1 MNHAAAPESAL
12 FRRKQGRRFSV
23 SLARGTDLRLHIP
36 GASIRIRPNQRV
48 AESWEKKAKR
58 LAFSD
63 KSFAIAPVPSFPGD
77 WLHELLLRAD
87 HVAQLP
93 RISSRVPSAATQGPH
108 PMTHYEKLF
117 SALLIGLAMMS
128 ACALAFMAFD
138 VTRAHAEPATFVHK
152 GLAKD
157 GERYETYLKSH
168 WKPGR
173 QTAAELTAAGS
184 RLMAKDARAAA
195 RNFAMAVVAEP
206 GNADAWTG
214 LAQALLAIQP
224 DPNKGSERY
233 DLPVNASG
241 AAYLAQERATSKDA
255 RARAL
260 AVLGDALKRRA
271 FWRPA
276 IESLKASLAL
286 VADARVQADLEKLKA
301 EHGFRMTDYRTD
313 SEAAAPR
320 VCLQFSETL
329 ARGTVDFSKYVSV
342 GGQDPAGVSAENK
355 QLCIDGLKHG
365 ERYEIQLK
373 AGLPS
378 DIGEKLPKTI
388 DVAIY
393 VPDRKPAVRFTGRS
407 YVLPSRG
414 QQGIPLVSINTSA
427 VGIEIYRVGDR
438 NLAQTLQNG
447 DISRQLSTWDV
458 ETIQN
463 RNGEKIY
470 AGELPVTQKLNAEV
484 TTAVPVGDA
493 VGTLKPGAYVMI
505 ARPLHKTGNDNAVAS
520 QWFIVSDLGL
530 TAFSGDDG
538 LHAFVRSL
546 AETNPV
552 AGAKVRLVA
561 RNNEVLAET
570 QTNAQGYARFSANL
584 AKGEGGL
591 APAILI
597 AEKAGGGEYAFLDLT
612 TAAFDLSDRGV
623 KGRDAPG
630 AFDGYLYTERGVYRP
645 GETVH
650 LAGIVRDGAGRAV
663 TTPMTLI
670 VTRPDGVTHRKI
682 ALTDKGLGGRATE
695 LFLTSAA
702 QTGTWRA
709 RLHADPTSAAIAQ
722 VSFLVEDFTPERL
735 DMTLTAPEGALTPEQ
750 TKSIKVAGK
759 YLYGPPA
766 ADLGL
771 EGDIIVK
778 PAGSLPGFEGYHFG
792 LADESVSPVRQP
804 LENLVNTGS
813 DGTAEVPVLLP
824 AIPDTARPLEAQV
837 LLRLKEPGGRS
848 IERGLTMPVTTPRA
862 RIGIKPLFEARELGE
877 DTGKEAGFEVIHLD
891 AEGKR
896 AALSGATWQ
905 LMRLETNWQWYARDG
920 VWTYEAVTFTR
931 KAASGTVD
939 ISADKAATVSA
950 PVEYGRYR
958 LEVVT
963 EANGGAAS
971 SYAFNAGWYV
981 SGDDPDSPEVLDVAL
996 DKASYLPGE
1005 TAKLR
1010 IASKYDGTALVSV
1023 LGSDLHEMREVAI
1036 KKGDNEVAIDVSG
1049 EWGAGVYVTA
1059 LMYRPMDETLKRMPS
1074 RALGLAWLGLDP
1086 KPRTLA
1092 IAIDAPEKVKSGGTL
1107 QVPVTLAGL
1116 VAGEEARIT
1125 VAAVDVGVLNV
1136 TRYKTPQPQSWFYAQ
1151 RKLGVEIR
1159 DFYGRLIDGMRAE
1172 RGALRSGGDGG
1183 GPEMQGAPPVEEI
1196 VSLFSGIVSVDAGG
1210 RVTVSFDMPDFN
1222 GAVRL
1227 MAVAWSNDKVG
1238 SADKTVIIRDEVAVT
1253 ITTPRFLTLGDE
1265 ARLTLDLHNVE
1276 GPDGSY
1282 QLTVERSPADIEGA
1296 AKTRVADKALSLK
1309 AGARTVERVALKPD
1323 AVGLLAY
1330 DVRVTGPAGIDVKRH
1345 LTLEVKPPAGD
1356 IKRTTV
1362 ARIAPNGGSLTL
1374 SKDLIADLIESRTR
1388 INLSAGPQARFDV
1401 PGLLTSLDRY
1411 PYGCAEQTVS
1421 RALPLVYANAVAS
1434 RIGIGTD
1441 KDLKERVQKAINH
1454 VFSMQDSSGAF
1465 GIWGPNEPDLWL
1477 TAYVTDFLTRTKE
1490 TGFDVRADAFG
1501 QALDRLQNF
1510 IAYAQDFE
1518 KGGEDRAYALYVLA
1532 RNGRAPI
1539 GELRYYADARLE
1551 RFTTPLAK
1559 AQLGAALAMMGDK
1572 TRAER
1577 AFSAAIA
1584 ALDNTG
1590 ADVSRDDYGSGLRD
1604 GAALV
1609 TLASEAGIAKAEAPK
1624 LVDVIA
1630 KSYAARAYTSTQ
1642 EQAWMLLAANA
1653 LADQS
1658 AASRLILDGA
1668 PLQAPIFRP
1677 LTPAQISKEGGL
1689 VLSNEG
1695 DAEIDVVV
1703 SVIGAALSPEP
1714 AVSKGF
1720 TVTRTYYTLDGR
1732 EVDLASAS
1740 GGEAMIAQNERL
1752 VAVVKVET
1760 REAGGRILLVDRL
1773 PAGLEIENPRLVQ
1786 SGDIKSLG
1794 WLAGTLSP
1802 DHTEFRDDRFVAS
1815 FNLFNFKP
1823 QTGTATEN
1831 EGPLRTATAAYIV
1844 RAVTPGKFVHP
1855 AATVEDM
1862 YRPERYARSAAG
1874 TLTVS
1879 AKE

>member
-1 MNHAAAPESAL
+1 
-12 FRRKQGRRFSV
+12 
-23 SLARGTDLRLHIP
+23 
-36 GASIRIRPNQRV
+36 
-48 AESWEKKAKR
+48 
-58 LAFSD
+58 
-63 KSFAIAPVPSFPGD
+63 
-77 WLHELLLRAD
+77 
-87 HVAQLP
+87 
-93 RISSRVPSAATQGPH
+93 
-108 PMTHYEKLF
+108 MTHFEKLF

-128 ACALAFMAFD
+128 ACALVLMAFD
-138 VTRAHAEPATFVHK
+138 VTRAHAEPAQFIHK

-168 WKPGR
+168 WKPG
-173 QTAAELTAAGS
+173 QQSPAQLVAAGS
-184 RLMAKDARAAA
+184 RALAKDARAAA

-206 GNADAWTG
+206 GEASAWIG

-224 DPNKGSERY
+224 DPTKGSERY

-241 AAYLAQERATSKDA
+241 AAYIAQERAMSKQV

-260 AVLGDALKRRA
+260 AVLSAALKRRA

-276 IESLKASLAL
+276 IETLKVSLSL
-286 VADARVQADLEKLKA
+286 VADQEVQSDLEKLMA

-329 ARGTVDFSKYVSV
+329 ARGSVDFSKFVSV

-355 QLCIDGLKHG
+355 QLCVEGLKHG

-378 DIGEKLPKTI
+378 NIGETLKKNI
-388 DVAIY
+388 DVAVY
-393 VPDRKPAVRFTGRS
+393 VPDRKPAVRFTGRA

-414 QQGIPLVSINTSA
+414 QQGIPLVSINTNV

-438 NLAQTLQNG
+438 NLAQTLQSG
-447 DISRQLSTWDV
+447 DLARQLSTWDV

-470 AGELPVTQKLNAEV
+470 SGEFPVTQKLNAEV

-505 ARPLHKTGNDNAVAS
+505 AKPLHKTTNNNSIAS

-530 TAFSGDDG
+530 TAFTGDEG

-546 AETNPV
+546 ADAKPV
-552 AGAKVRLVA
+552 SGTKVRLVA
-561 RNNEVLAET
+561 RNNEVLAEA
-570 QTNAQGYARFSANL
+570 QTNAQGYVRFAANL

-597 AEKAGGGEYAFLDLT
+597 AEKDGGVEYAFLDLT
-612 TAAFDLSDRGV
+612 SAAFDLSDRGV
-623 KGRDAPG
+623 KGRDAPS
-630 AFDGYLYTERGVYRP
+630 AIDAYLYTERGIYRP
-645 GETVH
+645 GERVH
-650 LAGIVRDGAGRAV
+650 LAGIVRDRAGRAV

-682 ALTDKGLGGRATE
+682 VMSDKGVGGRASE
-695 LFLTSAA
+695 LFLSSAA

-709 RLHADPTSAAIAQ
+709 RLHADPTSVAIAQ

-735 DMTLTAPEGALTPEQ
+735 DMTLTAPEGPLQPEQ
-750 TKSIKVAGK
+750 TKSIKVDGK

-778 PAGSLPGFEGYHFG
+778 PAGALPGYEGYQFG
-792 LADESVSPVRQP
+792 LSDEAINPVRQP
-804 LENLVNTGS
+804 LENLVNTRA
-813 DGTAEVPVLLP
+813 DGKAEVPVLLP
-824 AIPDTARPLEAQV
+824 AIPDTARPLQAQV

-848 IERGLTMPVTTPRA
+848 IERGLTLPVMTSRA
-862 RIGIKPLFEARELGE
+862 RIGIKPMFKAQELGE
-877 DTGKEAGFEVIHLD
+877 DTGKDAVFEVIHLSAD
-891 AEGKR
+891 GKR
-896 AALSGATWQ
+896 AAVSGAKWQ
-905 LMRLETNWQWYARDG
+905 LMRLETNWQWYSRDG

-931 KAASGTVD
+931 KAASGTID
-939 ISADKAATVSA
+939 IGTDAAATISA
-950 PVEYGRYR
+950 PVGYGRYR
-958 LEVVT
+958 LEVT
-963 EANGGAAS
+963 SEGSDAAAS

-996 DKASYLPGE
+996 DKANYLTGE

-1010 IASKYDGTALVSV
+1010 IASKAEGTALISV
-1023 LGSDLHEMREVAI
+1023 LGSDLHEMREIAVR
-1036 KKGDNEVAIDVSG
+1036 KGDNEVAINVGKD
-1049 EWGAGVYVTA
+1049 WGAGAYVTA
-1059 LMYRPMDETLKRMPS
+1059 LMYRPIDEKLKRMPS
-1074 RALGLAWLGLDP
+1074 RALGLAWLGIDP
-1086 KPRTLA
+1086 KPRTLD
-1092 IAIDAPEKVKSGGTL
+1092 ITIDVPDKVKSARTVE
-1107 QVPVTLAGL
+1107 VPVTVSGLA
-1116 VAGEEARIT
+1116 AGEEARIT
-1125 VAAVDVGVLNV
+1125 LAAVDVGVLNV
-1136 TRYKTPQPQSWFYAQ
+1136 TQFKTPAPQNWFYAQ

-1159 DFYGRLIDGMRAE
+1159 DFYGRLIDGMRAD
-1172 RGALRSGGDGG
+1172 RGTLRSGGDGG
-1183 GPEMQGAPPVEEI
+1183 GPEMHGSPPTEEI
-1196 VSLFSGIVSVDAGG
+1196 VSLFSGIVSVDNNGKA
-1210 RVTVSFDMPDFN
+1210 TVSFDMPDFN

-1227 MAVAWSNDKVG
+1227 MAVAWSKDKVG
-1238 SADKTVIIRDEVAVT
+1238 SADETLIIRDEVAVT
-1253 ITTPRFLTLGDE
+1253 MTTPRFLTLGDE

-1276 GPDGSY
+1276 GPAASY
-1282 QLTVERSPADIEGA
+1282 QLMVERSPADIEDA
-1296 AKTRVADKALSLK
+1296 PKTRVADKAFEMK
-1309 AGARTVERVALKPD
+1309 AGARLVERIALKPD
-1323 AVGLLAY
+1323 NVGLIAY
-1330 DVRVTGPAGIDVKRH
+1330 DVRVAGPGGIDVKRRV
-1345 LTLEVKPPAGD
+1345 TLDVKPPAGD
-1356 IKRTTV
+1356 IKRTT
-1362 ARIAPNGGSLTL
+1362 IAKIAANGGSLTL
-1374 SKDLIADLIESRTR
+1374 SKDLIADLIENRTK

-1421 RALPLVYANAVAS
+1421 RALPLVYANAVAR
-1434 RIGIGTD
+1434 RIGLGTE
-1441 KDLKERVQKAINH
+1441 KDLKDRVQNAVNH

-1465 GIWGPNEPDLWL
+1465 GIWGPSEPDLWL

-1490 TGFDVRADAFG
+1490 AGFDVRPDAFA

-1518 KGGEDRAYALYVLA
+1518 RGGEDRAYALYVLA

-1551 RFTTPLAK
+1551 RFSTPLAK
-1559 AQLGAALAMMGDK
+1559 AQLGAALAMMGDT

-1577 AFSAAIA
+1577 AFTKAIA
-1584 ALDNTG
+1584 SLDDATSN
-1590 ADVSRDDYGSGLRD
+1590 VSRGDYGSGLRD

-1630 KSYAARAYTSTQ
+1630 KAYQARGTTSTQ

-1653 LADQS
+1653 LADK
-1658 AASRLILDGA
+1658 AAAARLILDGA

-1677 LTPAQISKEGGL
+1677 LTPAQISKDGGL
-1689 VLSNEG
+1689 VLSNAG
-1695 DAEIDVVV
+1695 DAAIDVVV
-1703 SVIGAALSPEP
+1703 SVIGAALTPEP
-1714 AVSKGF
+1714 AISKGF
-1720 TVTRTYYTLDGR
+1720 AVTRSYYTLDGR
-1732 EVDLASAS
+1732 EVDLASVV
-1740 GGEAMIAQNERL
+1740 GGSATIAQNERL

-1794 WLAGTLSP
+1794 WLAGTVSP
-1802 DHTEFRDDRFVAS
+1802 EHTEFRDDRFVAS
-1815 FNLFNFKP
+1815 FNLNLQK
-1823 QTGTATEN
+1823 QGGSTSEN
-1831 EGPLRTATAAYIV
+1831 EGPLRIATAAYIV
-1844 RAVTPGKFVHP
+1844 RAVTPGKFMHP

-1862 YRPERYARSAAG
+1862 YRPDRYARTAAG

-1879 AKE
+1879 GKE

>member
-1 MNHAAAPESAL
+1 
-12 FRRKQGRRFSV
+12 
-23 SLARGTDLRLHIP
+23 
-36 GASIRIRPNQRV
+36 
-48 AESWEKKAKR
+48 
-58 LAFSD
+58 
-63 KSFAIAPVPSFPGD
+63 
-77 WLHELLLRAD
+77 
-87 HVAQLP
+87 
-93 RISSRVPSAATQGPH
+93 
-108 PMTHYEKLF
+108 MTHFEKLF
-117 SALLIGLAMMS
+117 SALLLGLAMMS
-128 ACALAFMAFD
+128 ACALAMMAFD
-138 VTRAHAEPATFVHK
+138 VTRAHAEAATFVHK

-168 WKPGR
+168 WRPGR
-173 QTAAELTAAGS
+173 QTAAQLVAAGTRALS
-184 RLMAKDARAAA
+184 NDARAAA
-195 RNFAMAVVAEP
+195 RNFAMAVVGEP
-206 GNADAWTG
+206 GNVEAWTG

-241 AAYLAQERATSKDA
+241 AAYLAQKRAGSA
-255 RARAL
+255 AMRARAL
-260 AVLGDALKRRA
+260 AVLADALKRRA

-276 IESLKASLAL
+276 IESLKASVLL
-286 VADARVQADLEKLKA
+286 VANPQVQAELEKLKA

-320 VCLQFSETL
+320 VCLQFSEML
-329 ARGTVDFSKYVSV
+329 ARGSVDFSKYISV

-365 ERYEIQLK
+365 ERYEFQLK

-378 DIGEKLPKTI
+378 DIGETLAKTI

-393 VPDRKPAVRFTGRS
+393 VPDRKPAVRFTGRA

-438 NLAQTLQNG
+438 NLAQTLQSG
-447 DISRQLSTWDV
+447 DLSRQLSTWDV
-458 ETIQN
+458 ETIEN

-484 TTAVPVGDA
+484 TTAVPIGDA
-493 VGTLKPGAYVMI
+493 VGVLKPGAYVMI
-505 ARPLHKTGNDNAVAS
+505 AKPLHKAGNDNTIAS

-530 TAFSGDDG
+530 TAFNGNNG

-546 AETNPV
+546 ADTNPV

-561 RNNEVLAET
+561 RNNEVLADAR
-570 QTNAQGYARFSANL
+570 TNAQGYAWFAANL

-597 AEKAGGGEYAFLDLT
+597 AEKAGGVEYAFLDLT

-630 AFDGYLYTERGVYRP
+630 AIDGYLYTDRGIYRP

-682 ALTDKGLGGRATE
+682 VLGDKGLGGRATD
-695 LFLTSAA
+695 LSLTSAA

-709 RLHADPTSAAIAQ
+709 RLHADPTSTAIAQ

-735 DMTLTAPEGALTPEQ
+735 DMTLTAPDGALQPEQ
-750 TKSIKVAGK
+750 TKSIKVAAK

-778 PAGSLPGFEGYHFG
+778 AAGAMPGYEGYHFG
-792 LADESVSPVRQP
+792 LADEAISPVRQP
-804 LENLVNTGS
+804 LENLVNTDA
-813 DGTAEVPVLLP
+813 DGMAEVPVLLP

-848 IERGLTMPVTTPRA
+848 IERGLTMPVVSPRS
-862 RIGIKPLFEARELGE
+862 RIGIKPLFKARELGE
-877 DTGKEAGFEVIHLD
+877 EAGKEATFEVIHVG

-896 AALSGATWQ
+896 SAVSGATWQ

-931 KAASGTVD
+931 KAASGTID
-939 ISADKAATVSA
+939 IGTDKPATISA
-950 PVEYGRYR
+950 PVGYGRYR
-958 LEVVT
+958 LEVTT
-963 EANGGAAS
+963 EGSEGSAS
-971 SYAFNAGWYV
+971 RYAFNAGWYV
-981 SGDDPDSPEVLDVAL
+981 SGDDPDSPEALDVAL

-1010 IASKYDGTALVSV
+1010 IASKYGGTALVSV

-1036 KKGDNEVAIDVSG
+1036 RKGDNEVAITVSDG
-1049 EWGAGVYVTA
+1049 WGAGVYVTA
-1059 LMYRPMDETLKRMPS
+1059 LMYRPMNEQLKRMPS
-1074 RALGLAWLGLDP
+1074 RALGLAWLGIDP
-1086 KPRTLA
+1086 NPRTLA
-1092 IAIDAPEKVKSGGTL
+1092 IAIDAPEKVKSGSTL
-1107 QVPVTLAGL
+1107 EVPVTLAGISD
-1116 VAGEEARIT
+1116 GEEARIT

-1136 TRYKTPQPQSWFYAQ
+1136 TRYKTPAPQRWFYAQ

-1183 GPEMQGAPPVEEI
+1183 GPEIQGAPPVEET
-1196 VSLFSGIVSVDAGG
+1196 VSLFSGIVRVDSSG
-1210 RVTVSFDMPDFN
+1210 RATVSFDMPDFN

-1227 MAVAWSNDKVG
+1227 MAIAWTSDKVG
-1238 SADKTVIIRDEVAVT
+1238 SADKNVVIRDEVAVT
-1253 ITTPRFLTLGDE
+1253 MTTPRFLTLGDE
-1265 ARLTLDLHNVE
+1265 TRLTLDLHNVE
-1276 GPDGSY
+1276 GPQGSY
-1282 QLTVERSPADIEGA
+1282 QLTVERSLADTDGA
-1296 AKTRVADKALSLK
+1296 PTTRVADKSLPLK
-1309 AGARTVERVALKPD
+1309 AGARMVERVALKPD
-1323 AVGLLAY
+1323 AVGLVAY
-1330 DVRVTGPAGIDVKRH
+1330 DVRITGPGGIDVKRH
-1345 LTLEVKPPAGD
+1345 LTLEVKPPSGD

-1362 ARIAPNGGSLTL
+1362 AKIAPNGGSLTL
-1374 SKDLIADLIESRTR
+1374 SKDLITDLIANRTR

-1421 RALPLVYANAVAS
+1421 RALPLLYSNAVAS

-1441 KDLKERVQKAINH
+1441 KHLKQRVQKAINH
-1454 VFSMQDSSGAF
+1454 IFSMQDSSGAF
-1465 GIWGPNEPDLWL
+1465 GIWGPTEPDLWL
-1477 TAYVTDFLTRTKE
+1477 TAYVTDFLTRAKE
-1490 TGFDVRADAFG
+1490 AGFDVQAETFA

-1539 GELRYYADARLE
+1539 GELRYYADARLD
-1551 RFTTPLAK
+1551 RFSTPLAK
-1559 AQLGAALAMMGDK
+1559 AQLGAALAMMGDR

-1577 AFSAAIA
+1577 AFNAAIA
-1584 ALDNTG
+1584 ALDD
-1590 ADVSRDDYGSGLRD
+1590 AASQLSRDDYGSGLRD

-1609 TLASEAGIAKAEAPK
+1609 TLASEAGIAKTEALG

-1630 KSYAARAYTSTQ
+1630 KAYAARAHTSTQ

-1653 LADQS
+1653 LSDQA

-1668 PLQAPIFRP
+1668 PLQAPIYRP
-1677 LTPAQISKEGGL
+1677 LTPAQISKGSGL

-1695 DAEIDVVV
+1695 NAAIDVVV
-1703 SVIGAALSPEP
+1703 SVIGAALAPEP

-1732 EVDLASAS
+1732 PVDLASAS
-1740 GGEAMIAQNERL
+1740 GGEATITQNERL

-1802 DHTEFRDDRFVAS
+1802 EHTEFRDDQFVAS
-1815 FNLFNFKP
+1815 FNLSKFKP
-1823 QTGTATEN
+1823 QAGSATEN
-1831 EGPLRTATAAYIV
+1831 EGPLRTATASYIV

>member
-1 MNHAAAPESAL
+1 
-12 FRRKQGRRFSV
+12 
-23 SLARGTDLRLHIP
+23 
-36 GASIRIRPNQRV
+36 
-48 AESWEKKAKR
+48 
-58 LAFSD
+58 
-63 KSFAIAPVPSFPGD
+63 
-77 WLHELLLRAD
+77 
-87 HVAQLP
+87 
-93 RISSRVPSAATQGPH
+93 
-108 PMTHYEKLF
+108 MTHFDKLF

-138 VTRAHAEPATFVHK
+138 VRYAHAQTVRFEHK

-173 QTAAELTAAGS
+173 QKPVQLVEAGE
-184 RLMAKDARAAA
+184 RALAKDPREAA
-195 RNFAMAVVAEP
+195 RNYAMAVVAEP
-206 GNADAWTG
+206 GSVDAWIG
-214 LAQALLAIQP
+214 LAQALLAITP

-241 AAYLAQERATSKDA
+241 AAYIAHERATSKTV
-255 RARAL
+255 RAKAL
-260 AVLGDALKRRA
+260 AVLSDALKRRA
-271 FWRPA
+271 LWRPA

-286 VADARVQADLEKLKA
+286 VADAQSQTNLDKLMA

-313 SEAAAPR
+313 SEAASPR

-329 ARGTVDFSKYVSV
+329 ARGAVDFAKYVTV
-342 GGQDPAGVSAENK
+342 GGQDPTGISAENK
-355 QLCIDGLKHG
+355 QLCIEGLKHG

-378 DIGEKLPKTI
+378 DIGEKLTKNI
-388 DVAIY
+388 DVAVY
-393 VPDRKPAVRFTGRS
+393 VPDRKPAVRFTGRA

-414 QQGIPLVSINTSA
+414 QQGIPLVSINTAA
-427 VGIEIYRVGDR
+427 VSVEIYRIGDR
-438 NLAQTLQNG
+438 NLAQALQNG
-447 DISRQLSTWDV
+447 DLARQLSSWDV

-470 AGELPVTQKLNAEV
+470 TGELPVTSKLNAEV
-484 TTAVPVGDA
+484 TTAVPIGDA
-493 VGTLKPGAYVMI
+493 VGVLKPGAYVMV
-505 ARPLHKTGNDNAVAS
+505 AKPLHKNSNNDNDVAS

-530 TAFSGDDG
+530 TAFRGNDG
-538 LHAFVRSL
+538 IHTFVRSL
-546 AETNPV
+546 ADTHPV

-561 RNNEVLAET
+561 RNNEVLATGET
-570 QTNAQGYARFSANL
+570 DGKGYARFAASL

-597 AEKAGGGEYAFLDLT
+597 AEKAGGIEYAFLDLT

-630 AFDGYLYTERGVYRP
+630 AIDAYLYTERGIYRP

-650 LAGIVRDGAGRAV
+650 LAGIVRDGTGKAV

-670 VTRPDGVTHRKI
+670 VTRPDGVTHRSLV
-682 ALTDKGLGGRATE
+682 LTDKGLGGRASD
-695 LFLTSAA
+695 LNLTSAA

-709 RLHADPTSAAIAQ
+709 RLHADPTSPALAQ

-735 DMTLTAPEGALTPEQ
+735 DMTLTAPEGALQPE
-750 TKSIKVAGK
+750 TAKSIKVASK

-778 PAGSLPGFEGYHFG
+778 AAAGGVAGYDDYQFG
-792 LADESVSPVRQP
+792 LADEVINPVRQP
-804 LENLVNTGS
+804 LANLVNTS
-813 DGTAEVPVLLP
+813 AVGTADVPVLLP

-848 IERGLTMPVTTPRA
+848 IERGLTMAVTTPRN
-862 RIGIKPLFEARELGE
+862 RIGIKPLFKAQELGE
-877 DTGKEAGFEVIHLD
+877 ETGKDAAFDVVHLGVD
-891 AEGKR
+891 GKR
-896 AALSGATWQ
+896 AAVAGAKWQ

-920 VWTYEAVTFTR
+920 VWTYEAQTFTR
-931 KAASGTVD
+931 KVASGSID
-939 ISADKAATVSA
+939 IGTDAPAAIKAAVG
-950 PVEYGRYR
+950 YGRYR
-958 LEVVT
+958 LEVTT
-963 EANGGAAS
+963 EGAQAAAS

-996 DKASYLPGE
+996 DKGSYTPGD

-1010 IASKYDGTALVSV
+1010 IASKYAGTALIAV
-1023 LGSDLHEMREVAI
+1023 LGSDLHEMREVAVQ
-1036 KKGDNEVAIDVSG
+1036 KGDTEVSISVNGDWGSG
-1049 EWGAGVYVTA
+1049 AYVTA
-1059 LMYRPMDETLKRMPS
+1059 LMYRPMDEALKRMPS
-1074 RALGLAWLGLDP
+1074 RALGLAWLGIDP
-1086 KPRTLA
+1086 KPRTLSVA
-1092 IAIDAPEKVKSGGTL
+1092 IEAAERVKSGGKL
-1107 QVPVTLAGL
+1107 DVPVILGGL
-1116 VAGEEARIT
+1116 QAGEEARIT

-1136 TRYKTPQPQSWFYAQ
+1136 TRYKTPAPQSWFYQQ

-1172 RGALRSGGDGG
+1172 RGSLRSGGDGG
-1183 GPEMQGAPPVEEI
+1183 GPEMQGAPPTEEI
-1196 VSLFSGIVSVDAGG
+1196 LALFSGIATVDANG
-1210 RVTVSFDMPDFN
+1210 RATVTFDLPDFN

-1227 MAVAWSNDKVG
+1227 MAVAWSGDKVG
-1238 SADKTVIIRDEVAVT
+1238 SADKTVIVRDEIAVT
-1253 ITTPRFLTLGDE
+1253 LTTPRFLTLGDE

-1276 GPDGSY
+1276 GPAALY
-1282 QLTVERSPADIEGA
+1282 QMTVERSPANADGA
-1296 AKTRVADKALSLK
+1296 PKERVADKTLDLK
-1309 AGARTVERVALKPD
+1309 TGTRSVERIGLKPSS
-1323 AVGLLAY
+1323 VGLIAY
-1330 DVRVTGPAGIDVKRH
+1330 DVRIAGPNGINVKRRV
-1345 LTLEVKPPAGD
+1345 TLDVKPPAGD

-1362 ARIAPNGGSLTL
+1362 AKIAATGGSLTL
-1374 SKDLIADLIESRTR
+1374 SKDLVADLIENRTR
-1388 INLSAGPQARFDV
+1388 INLSAGPQARLDV

-1421 RALPLVYANAVAS
+1421 RALPLVYANAIAS
-1434 RIGIGTD
+1434 RIGLGTD
-1441 KDLKERVQKAINH
+1441 KELKERVQKAINH

-1465 GIWGPNEPDLWL
+1465 GIWGPSEPDLWL

-1490 TGFDVRADAFG
+1490 AGFDVRPDALG

-1551 RFTTPLAK
+1551 RFSTPLSK

-1584 ALDNTG
+1584 SLGTAG
-1590 ADVSRDDYGSGLRD
+1590 ADDSRGDYGSGLRD

-1609 TLASEAGIAKAEAPK
+1609 TLASEVGIAKEEAPR

-1630 KSYAARAYTSTQ
+1630 KAYAARGYTSTQ

-1653 LADQS
+1653 LADD
-1658 AASRLILDGA
+1658 AASARLTLGGA

-1677 LTPAQISKEGGL
+1677 LTPAEIGKDGGL
-1689 VLSNEG
+1689 VLSNQG
-1695 DAEIDVVV
+1695 DAAIDVVV
-1703 SVIGAALSPEP
+1703 SVIGAALTPEP
-1714 AVSKGF
+1714 PVSKGF
-1720 TVTRTYYTLDGR
+1720 TVTRSYYTLDGR
-1732 EVDLASAS
+1732 QVDLASAS
-1740 GGEAMIAQNERL
+1740 GGKASLAQNERL

-1786 SGDIKSLG
+1786 SGDLKSLG
-1794 WLAGTLSP
+1794 WLAGTVSP
-1802 DHTEFRDDRFVAS
+1802 EHTEFRDDRFVAS
-1815 FNLFNFKP
+1815 FNLFNFKK
-1823 QTGTATEN
+1823 QEN
-1831 EGPLRTATAAYIV
+1831 GAENPVAETDGPLRMATAAYMV
-1844 RAVTPGKFVHP
+1844 RAVTPGTFVHP

-1862 YRPERYARSAAG
+1862 YRPDRYARTAAG
-1874 TLTVS
+1874 TLTIS
-1879 AKE
+1879 TKE